1 MKPNYFKLFAGIPL
15 ILCCLFLSSCK
26 IMKPSDY
33 KKAKEVVSSE
43 LAKVGLHGNV
53 KINRLS
59 WQALEIPGYNVDFTY
74 SEKTYD
80 GQTVPL
86 EVHAFLQNDWSD
98 PYGQTTP
105 SYKEVFTEQKIVQK
119 KEAQLLDKLKKQD
132 LGLTLSYFHFISNV
146 DSSYQK
152 ESAEELE
159 ELAAQNRQEG
169 KNDFAGY
176 YQIPYATLIQKGL
189 VRMMISVED
198 DQAIQEKDLKSA
210 AKKLDAS
217 DLPDGDYDFYYSK
230 GSYADSIS
238 YSFKV
243 KDGKVIFYEDQNKPE

>member
-1 MKPNYFKLFAGIPL
+1 MKLNYFKLFAGIPL

-43 LAKVGLHGNV
+43 LAKVGLHGNI

-59 WQALEIPGYNVDFTY
+59 WQALEIPGYKVDFTY

-105 SYKEVFTEQKIVQK
+105 SYKEVFTEQKTVQK

-132 LGLTLSYFHFISNV
+132 LGLTLSYFHFLPNV

-152 ESAEELE
+152 EAAEELE

-176 YQIPYATLIQKGL
+176 YQIPYATLIQKGM

-198 DQAIQEKDLKSA
+198 DQVIQEKDLKAA

-217 DLPDGDYDFYYSK
+217 DLPDGDYDFYYLNFKNKDHESV
-230 GSYADSIS
+230 SYN
-238 YSFKV
+238 FKV
-243 KDGKVIFYEDQNKPE
+243 KDGQVMKLD

>member
-1 MKPNYFKLFAGIPL
+1 MKPNFFKPLVGIPL

-26 IMKPSDY
+26 IMTPSDY
-33 KKAKEVVSSE
+33 KKAKEVVSGE
-43 LAKVGLHGNV
+43 LTKVGLHGDV

-59 WQALEIPGYNVDFTY
+59 WQALEIPGYKVDFTY

-105 SYKEVFTEQKIVQK
+105 SYKEVFTDQKSVQK

-132 LGLTLSYFHFISNV
+132 LGLTLSYFHFLPNV
-146 DSSYQK
+146 SSSYQK
-152 ESAEELE
+152 EAAEELE

-169 KNDFAGY
+169 KKDFAGY
-176 YQIPYATLIQKGL
+176 YQIPYTTLIQKGM

-198 DQAIQEKDLKSA
+198 DQAIQEKDLKAA

-217 DLPDGDYDFYYSK
+217 DLPDGDYDFYYLNFKNKDHESV
-230 GSYADSIS
+230 SYN
-238 YSFKV
+238 FKV
-243 KDGKVIFYEDQNKPE
+243 KDGQVMKLD

>member
-1 MKPNYFKLFAGIPL
+1 MKPNFFKLFAGIPL
-15 ILCCLFLSSCK
+15 FLCCLLLSSCK
-26 IMKPSDY
+26 IMTPSDY
-33 KKAKEVVSSE
+33 KKAKEVVSGE

-59 WQALEIPGYNVDFTY
+59 WQALEIPGYKVDFTY

-105 SYKEVFTEQKIVQK
+105 SYKEVFTDQKSVQK

-132 LGLTLSYFHFISNV
+132 LGLTLSYFHFLPNV
-146 DSSYQK
+146 SSSYQK
-152 ESAEELE
+152 EAAEELE

-169 KNDFAGY
+169 KKDFAGY
-176 YQIPYATLIQKGL
+176 YQIPYTTLIQKGM

-198 DQAIQEKDLKSA
+198 DQVIQEKDLKAA

-217 DLPDGDYDFYYSK
+217 DLPDGDYDFYYLNFKNKDHESV
-230 GSYADSIS
+230 SYN
-238 YSFKV
+238 FKV
-243 KDGKVIFYEDQNKPE
+243 KDGQVMKLD

>member
-1 MKPNYFKLFAGIPL
+1 MKPNFFKPLVGIPL
-15 ILCCLFLSSCK
+15 FLCCLLLSSCK

-33 KKAKEVVSSE
+33 KKAKEVVSGE
-43 LAKVGLHGNV
+43 LAKVGLHGDV

-59 WQALEIPGYNVDFTY
+59 WQALEIPGYKVDFTY

-105 SYKEVFTEQKIVQK
+105 SYKEVFTDQKSVQK

-132 LGLTLSYFHFISNV
+132 LGLTLSYFHFLPNV
-146 DSSYQK
+146 SSSYQK
-152 ESAEELE
+152 EAAEELE

-169 KNDFAGY
+169 KKDFAGY
-176 YQIPYATLIQKGL
+176 YQIPYTTLIQKGM

-198 DQAIQEKDLKSA
+198 DQVIQEKDLKAA

-217 DLPDGDYDFYYSK
+217 DLPDGDYDFYYLNFKNKDHESV
-230 GSYADSIS
+230 SYN
-238 YSFKV
+238 FKV
-243 KDGKVIFYEDQNKPE
+243 KDGQVMKLD

>member
-1 MKPNYFKLFAGIPL
+1 MKLNDFKLFAGIPL
-15 ILCCLFLSSCK
+15 VLCCLLLSSCK
-26 IMKPSDY
+26 IMTPSDY
-33 KKAKEVVSSE
+33 KKAKEVVNSE
-43 LAKVGLHGNV
+43 LAKVGLHGDV

-59 WQALEIPGYNVDFTY
+59 WQALEIPGYKVDFTY

-105 SYKEVFTEQKIVQK
+105 SYKEVFTEQKTVQK

-132 LGLTLSYFHFISNV
+132 LGMTLSYFHFLPNV
-146 DSSYQK
+146 SSSYQK
-152 ESAEELE
+152 EAAAELE

-169 KNDFAGY
+169 KKDFAGY
-176 YQIPYATLIQKGL
+176 YQIPYATLIQKGM

-198 DQAIQEKDLKSA
+198 DQSIQEKDLKAA

-217 DLPDGDYDFYYSK
+217 VLPDGDYDFYYLDFK
-230 GSYADSIS
+230 NKDHESIS
-238 YSFKV
+238 YHFNV
-243 KDGKVIFYEDQNKPE
+243 KDGQVVKLDQ

>member
-1 MKPNYFKLFAGIPL
+1 MKLNDFKLFAGIPL
-15 ILCCLFLSSCK
+15 VLCCLLLSSCK
-26 IMKPSDY
+26 IMTPSDY
-33 KKAKEVVSSE
+33 KKAKEVVNSE
-43 LAKVGLHGNV
+43 LAKVGLHGDV

-59 WQALEIPGYNVDFTY
+59 WQALETPGYKVDFTY

-132 LGLTLSYFHFISNV
+132 LGLTLSYFHFLSNV

-176 YQIPYATLIQKGL
+176 YQIPYATLIQKGM

-198 DQAIQEKDLKSA
+198 DQAIQEKDLKAA

-217 DLPDGDYDFYYSK
+217 DLPDGDYDFYYLDFK
-230 GSYADSIS
+230 NKDHESIT
-238 YSFKV
+238 YKFNV
-243 KDGKVIFYEDQNKPE
+243 KDGQVVKLDQ

>member
-1 MKPNYFKLFAGIPL
+1 MKLNDFKLFAGIPL
-15 ILCCLFLSSCK
+15 VLCCLLLSSCK
-26 IMKPSDY
+26 IMTPSDY
-33 KKAKEVVSSE
+33 KKAKEVVNSE
-43 LAKVGLHGNV
+43 LAKVGLHGDV

-59 WQALEIPGYNVDFTY
+59 WQALEIPGYKVDFTY

-176 YQIPYATLIQKGL
+176 YQIPYATLIQKGM

-198 DQAIQEKDLKSA
+198 DQAIQEKDLKAA

-217 DLPDGDYDFYYSK
+217 VLPDGDYDFYYLDFK
-230 GSYADSIS
+230 NKDHESIS
-238 YSFKV
+238 YHFNV
-243 KDGKVIFYEDQNKPE
+243 KDGQVVKLDQ

>member
-1 MKPNYFKLFAGIPL
+1 MKPNYSKLFAWMPL
-15 ILCCLFLSSCK
+15 FLCCLLLSSCK
-26 IMKPSDY
+26 IMTPSDY

-43 LAKVGLHGNV
+43 LAKVGLHGDV

-59 WQALEIPGYNVDFTY
+59 WQALEIPGYKVDFTY

-132 LGLTLSYFHFISNV
+132 LGMTLSYFHFLPNV
-146 DSSYQK
+146 SSSYQK
-152 ESAEELE
+152 EAAAELE

-169 KNDFAGY
+169 KKDFAGY
-176 YQIPYATLIQKGL
+176 YQIPYATLIQKGM

-198 DQAIQEKDLKSA
+198 DQSIQEKDLKAA

-217 DLPDGDYDFYYSK
+217 VLPDGDYDFYYLDFK
-230 GSYADSIS
+230 NKDHESIS
-238 YSFKV
+238 YHFNV
-243 KDGKVIFYEDQNKPE
+243 KDGQVVKLDQ

>member
-1 MKPNYFKLFAGIPL
+1 
-15 ILCCLFLSSCK
+15 
-26 IMKPSDY
+26 MKPSDY
-33 KKAKEVVSSE
+33 KKAKEVVSGE

-59 WQALEIPGYNVDFTY
+59 WQALEIPGYKVDFTY

-105 SYKEVFTEQKIVQK
+105 SYKEVFTDQKSVQK

-132 LGLTLSYFHFISNV
+132 LGLTLSYFHFLPNV
-146 DSSYQK
+146 SSSYQK
-152 ESAEELE
+152 EAAEELE

-176 YQIPYATLIQKGL
+176 YQIPYTTLIQKGM

-198 DQAIQEKDLKSA
+198 DQVIQEKDLKAA

-217 DLPDGDYDFYYSK
+217 DLPDGDYDFYYLNFK
-230 GSYADSIS
+230 NKDHEWTGYEIGLVK
-238 YSFKV
+238 KV
-243 KDGKVIFYEDQNKPE
+243 K

>member
-1 MKPNYFKLFAGIPL
+1 MKLNYFKLFAGIPL
-15 ILCCLFLSSCK
+15 ILCCLLLSSCK

-43 LAKVGLHGNV
+43 LAKVGLHGNI

-59 WQALEIPGYNVDFTY
+59 WQALEIPGYKVDFTY

-105 SYKEVFTEQKIVQK
+105 SYKEVFTEQKTVQK

-132 LGLTLSYFHFISNV
+132 LGLTLFYFHFLPNV

-152 ESAEELE
+152 EAAEELE

-176 YQIPYATLIQKGL
+176 YQIPYATLIQKGM

-198 DQAIQEKDLKSA
+198 DQAIQEKDLKAA

-217 DLPDGDYDFYYSK
+217 VLPDGDYDFYYLDFK
-230 GSYADSIS
+230 NKEHESIS
-238 YSFKV
+238 YHFNV
-243 KDGKVIFYEDQNKPE
+243 KDGQVVKLDQ

>member
-1 MKPNYFKLFAGIPL
+1 MKPNYFKLLAGIPL
-15 ILCCLFLSSCK
+15 FLCCLFLSSCK
-26 IMKPSDY
+26 IMTPSDY

-43 LAKVGLHGNV
+43 FAKVGLHGNI

-59 WQALEIPGYNVDFTY
+59 WQALEIPGYKVDFTY

-105 SYKEVFTEQKIVQK
+105 SYKEVFTEQKTVQK
-119 KEAQLLDKLKKQD
+119 KESQLLDKLKKQD
-132 LGLTLSYFHFISNV
+132 LGLTFSYFHFLPNV

-152 ESAEELE
+152 EAAEELE

-169 KNDFAGY
+169 KKDFAGY
-176 YQIPYATLIQKGL
+176 YQIPYTTLIQKGM

-198 DQAIQEKDLKSA
+198 DQVIQEKDLKAA

-217 DLPDGDYDFYYSK
+217 DLPDGDYDFYYLNFKNKDHESV
-230 GSYADSIS
+230 SYN
-238 YSFKV
+238 FKV
-243 KDGKVIFYEDQNKPE
+243 KDGQVMKLD

>member
-1 MKPNYFKLFAGIPL
+1 MT
-15 ILCCLFLSSCK
+15 S
-26 IMKPSDY
+26 SDY
-33 KKAKEVVSSE
+33 KKAQEVVSSE
-43 LAKVGLHGNV
+43 LAKVGLHGDV

-59 WQALEIPGYNVDFTY
+59 WQALEIPGYKVDFTY

-105 SYKEVFTEQKIVQK
+105 SYKEVFTEQKVVQK

-132 LGLTLSYFHFISNV
+132 LGMTLSYFHFLPNV
-146 DSSYQK
+146 SSSYQK
-152 ESAEELE
+152 EAAEELE

-189 VRMMISVED
+189 VHMMISVED
-198 DQAIQEKDLKSA
+198 DQAIQEKDLKAA

-217 DLPDGDYDFYYSK
+217 VLPDGDYDFYYLDFK
-230 GSYADSIS
+230 NKEHESIS
-238 YSFKV
+238 YHFNV
-243 KDGKVIFYEDQNKPE
+243 KDGQVVKLDQ

>member
-1 MKPNYFKLFAGIPL
+1 MKLNYFKLFAGIPL
-15 ILCCLFLSSCK
+15 ILCCLLLSSCK

-43 LAKVGLHGNV
+43 LAKVGLHGNI

-59 WQALEIPGYNVDFTY
+59 WQALEIPGYKVDFTY

-105 SYKEVFTEQKIVQK
+105 SYKEVFTDQKSVQK

-132 LGLTLSYFHFISNV
+132 LGLTLSYFHFLPNV
-146 DSSYQK
+146 SSSYQK
-152 ESAEELE
+152 EAAEELE

-169 KNDFAGY
+169 KKDFAGY
-176 YQIPYATLIQKGL
+176 YQIPYTTLIQKGM

-198 DQAIQEKDLKSA
+198 DQVIQEKDLKAA

-217 DLPDGDYDFYYSK
+217 DLPDGDYDFYYLNFKNKDHESV
-230 GSYADSIS
+230 SYN
-238 YSFKV
+238 FKV
-243 KDGKVIFYEDQNKPE
+243 KDGQVMKLD

>member
-15 ILCCLFLSSCK
+15 ILCFFLLSSCK

-33 KKAKEVVSSE
+33 KKAQEVVSSE

-53 KINRLS
+53 KINSLS
-59 WQALEIPGYNVDFTY
+59 WQALEIPGYKVDFTY

-105 SYKEVFTEQKIVQK
+105 SYKEVFTEQKEVQK

-132 LGLTLSYFHFISNV
+132 LGMTLSHFHFLPNV
-146 DSSYQK
+146 SSSYQK
-152 ESAEELE
+152 EAAEELE

-189 VRMMISVED
+189 VHMMISVED
-198 DQAIQEKDLKSA
+198 DQAIQEKDLKAA

-217 DLPDGDYDFYYSK
+217 VLPDGDYDFYYLDFK
-230 GSYADSIS
+230 NKEHESIS
-238 YSFKV
+238 YHFNV
-243 KDGKVIFYEDQNKPE
+243 KDGQVVKLDQ

>member
-1 MKPNYFKLFAGIPL
+1 MKLNYFKLFAGIPL
-15 ILCCLFLSSCK
+15 ILCCLLLSSCK
-26 IMKPSDY
+26 IMTSSDY
-33 KKAKEVVSSE
+33 KMAQEVVSSE
-43 LAKVGLHGNV
+43 LAKVGLHGDV

-59 WQALEIPGYNVDFTY
+59 WQALEIPGYKVDFTY

-105 SYKEVFTEQKIVQK
+105 SYKEVFTEQKVVQK

-176 YQIPYATLIQKGL
+176 YQIPYATLIQKGM

-198 DQAIQEKDLKSA
+198 DQSIQEKDLKAA

-217 DLPDGDYDFYYSK
+217 ILPDGDYDFYYLDFK
-230 GSYADSIS
+230 NKDHESIS
-238 YSFKV
+238 YHFNV
-243 KDGKVIFYEDQNKPE
+243 KDGQVVKLDQ

>member
-1 MKPNYFKLFAGIPL
+1 MKSNYFKLLAGL
-15 ILCCLFLSSCK
+15 LLFLSCLCLSSCM

-33 KKAKEVVSSE
+33 KKAKEVVSGE
-43 LAKVGLHGNV
+43 LAKVGLHGDV

-59 WQALEIPGYNVDFTY
+59 WQALEIPGYKVDFTY

-105 SYKEVFTEQKIVQK
+105 SYKEVFTEQKVVLK
-119 KEAQLLDKLKKQD
+119 KESQLLDKLKKQD
-132 LGLTLSYFHFISNV
+132 LGLTLSYFHFLPNV
-146 DSSYQK
+146 SSSYQK
-152 ESAEELE
+152 EAAEELE

-169 KNDFAGY
+169 KKDFAGY
-176 YQIPYATLIQKGL
+176 YQIPYTTLIQKGM

-198 DQAIQEKDLKSA
+198 DQAIQEKDLKAA

-217 DLPDGDYDFYYSK
+217 DLPDGDYDFYYLNFKKIMNLSLIISK
-230 GSYADSIS
+230 LRMDRL
-238 YSFKV
+238 
-243 KDGKVIFYEDQNKPE
+243 

>member
-1 MKPNYFKLFAGIPL
+1 MKLNYFKLFAGIPL
-15 ILCCLFLSSCK
+15 ILCCLLLSSCK

-43 LAKVGLHGNV
+43 LAKVGLHGNI

-59 WQALEIPGYNVDFTY
+59 WQALEIPGYKVDFTY

-105 SYKEVFTEQKIVQK
+105 SYKEVFTEQKTVQK

-176 YQIPYATLIQKGL
+176 YQIPYATLIQKGM

-198 DQAIQEKDLKSA
+198 DQAIQEKDLKAA

-217 DLPDGDYDFYYSK
+217 DLPDGDYDFYYLDFK
-230 GSYADSIS
+230 NKDHESIT
-238 YSFKV
+238 YKFNV
-243 KDGKVIFYEDQNKPE
+243 KDGQVVKLDQ

>member
-1 MKPNYFKLFAGIPL
+1 MKLNDFKLFAGIPL
-15 ILCCLFLSSCK
+15 VLCCLLLSSCK
-26 IMKPSDY
+26 IMTPSDY

-43 LAKVGLHGNV
+43 LAKVGLHGDV

-59 WQALEIPGYNVDFTY
+59 WQALEIPGYKVDFTY

-176 YQIPYATLIQKGL
+176 YQIPYATLIQKGM

-198 DQAIQEKDLKSA
+198 DQSIQEKDLKAA

-217 DLPDGDYDFYYSK
+217 VLPDGDYDFYYLDFK
-230 GSYADSIS
+230 NKDHESIS
-238 YSFKV
+238 YHFNV
-243 KDGKVIFYEDQNKPE
+243 KDGQVVKLDQ

>member
-1 MKPNYFKLFAGIPL
+1 MKLNDFKLFAGIPL
-15 ILCCLFLSSCK
+15 VLCCLLLSSCK
-26 IMKPSDY
+26 IMTPSDY

-43 LAKVGLHGNV
+43 LAKVGLHGDV

-59 WQALEIPGYNVDFTY
+59 WQALEIPGYKVDFTY

-105 SYKEVFTEQKIVQK
+105 SYKEVFTEQKAVQK
-119 KEAQLLDKLKKQD
+119 EEAQLLDKLKKQD
-132 LGLTLSYFHFISNV
+132 LGLTLSYFHFLSNV

-152 ESAEELE
+152 EAAEELE

-176 YQIPYATLIQKGL
+176 YQIPYATLIQKGM

-198 DQAIQEKDLKSA
+198 DQAIQEKDLKAA

-217 DLPDGDYDFYYSK
+217 VLPDGDYDFYYLDFK
-230 GSYADSIS
+230 NKDHESIS
-238 YSFKV
+238 YHFNV
-243 KDGKVIFYEDQNKPE
+243 KDGQVVKLDQ

>member
-1 MKPNYFKLFAGIPL
+1 MKLNYFKLFAGIPL
-15 ILCCLFLSSCK
+15 ILCCLLLSSCK
-26 IMKPSDY
+26 IMTSSDY
-33 KKAKEVVSSE
+33 KKAQEVVSSE
-43 LAKVGLHGNV
+43 LAKVGLHGDV

-59 WQALEIPGYNVDFTY
+59 WQALEIPGYKVDFTY

-105 SYKEVFTEQKIVQK
+105 SYKEVFTEQKVVQK

-132 LGLTLSYFHFISNV
+132 LGMTLSYFHFLPNV
-146 DSSYQK
+146 SSSYQK
-152 ESAEELE
+152 EAAAELE

-169 KNDFAGY
+169 KKDFAGY
-176 YQIPYATLIQKGL
+176 YQIPYATLIQKGM

-198 DQAIQEKDLKSA
+198 DQAIQEKDLKAA

-217 DLPDGDYDFYYSK
+217 VLPDGDYDFYYQDFK
-230 GSYADSIS
+230 NKEHESIS
-238 YSFKV
+238 YHFNV
-243 KDGKVIFYEDQNKPE
+243 KDGQVVKLDQ

>member
-1 MKPNYFKLFAGIPL
+1 MKLNYFKLFAGIPL
-15 ILCCLFLSSCK
+15 ILCCLLLSSCK
-26 IMKPSDY
+26 ILTSSDY
-33 KKAKEVVSSE
+33 KKAQEVVSSE
-43 LAKVGLHGNV
+43 LAKVGLHGDV

-59 WQALEIPGYNVDFTY
+59 WQALEIPGYKVDFTY

-176 YQIPYATLIQKGL
+176 YQIPYATLIQKGM

-198 DQAIQEKDLKSA
+198 DQSIQEKDLKAA

-217 DLPDGDYDFYYSK
+217 ILPDGDYDFYYLDFK
-230 GSYADSIS
+230 NKDHESIS
-238 YSFKV
+238 YHFNV
-243 KDGKVIFYEDQNKPE
+243 KDGQVVKLDQ

>member
-1 MKPNYFKLFAGIPL
+1 MKLNYFKLFAGIPL
-15 ILCCLFLSSCK
+15 ILCCLLLSSCK

-43 LAKVGLHGNV
+43 LAKVGLHGNI

-59 WQALEIPGYNVDFTY
+59 WQALEIPGYKVDFTY

-105 SYKEVFTEQKIVQK
+105 SYKEVFTEQKTVQK

-132 LGLTLSYFHFISNV
+132 LGLTLSYFHFLPNV
-146 DSSYQK
+146 DSSYQ
-152 ESAEELE
+152 EEAAEELE

-176 YQIPYATLIQKGL
+176 YQIPYATLIQKGM

-198 DQAIQEKDLKSA
+198 DQAIQEKDLEAA

-217 DLPDGDYDFYYSK
+217 VLPDGDYDFYYLDFK
-230 GSYADSIS
+230 NKDHESIS
-238 YSFKV
+238 YHLKV
-243 KDGKVIFYEDQNKPE
+243 KDGQVVKLDQ

>member
-1 MKPNYFKLFAGIPL
+1 
-15 ILCCLFLSSCK
+15 
-26 IMKPSDY
+26 MKPSDY

-43 LAKVGLHGNV
+43 LAKVGLHGDI

-59 WQALEIPGYNVDFTY
+59 WQALEIPGYKVDFTY

-176 YQIPYATLIQKGL
+176 YQIPYATLIQKGM

-198 DQAIQEKDLKSA
+198 DQAIQEKDLKAA

-217 DLPDGDYDFYYSK
+217 DLPDGDYDFYYLDFK
-230 GSYADSIS
+230 NKDHESIT
-238 YSFKV
+238 YKFNV
-243 KDGKVIFYEDQNKPE
+243 KDGQVVKLDQ

>member
-1 MKPNYFKLFAGIPL
+1 MKLNDFKLFAGIPL
-15 ILCCLFLSSCK
+15 VLCCLLLSSCK
-26 IMKPSDY
+26 IMTPSDY
-33 KKAKEVVSSE
+33 KKAKEVVNSE
-43 LAKVGLHGNV
+43 LAKVGLHGDV

-59 WQALEIPGYNVDFTY
+59 WQALETPGYKVDFTY

-105 SYKEVFTEQKIVQK
+105 SYKEVFTEQKVVQK

-132 LGLTLSYFHFISNV
+132 LGMTLSYFHFLPNV
-146 DSSYQK
+146 SSSYQK
-152 ESAEELE
+152 EAAAELE

-169 KNDFAGY
+169 KKDFAGY
-176 YQIPYATLIQKGL
+176 YQIPYATLIQKGM

-198 DQAIQEKDLKSA
+198 DQSIQEKDLKAA

-217 DLPDGDYDFYYSK
+217 VLPDGDYDFYYLDFK
-230 GSYADSIS
+230 NKDHESIS
-238 YSFKV
+238 YHFNV
-243 KDGKVIFYEDQNKPE
+243 KDGQVVKLDQ

>member
-1 MKPNYFKLFAGIPL
+1 MKLNYFKLLAGIPL
-15 ILCCLFLSSCK
+15 FLCCLFLSSCK
-26 IMKPSDY
+26 IMTPSDY
-33 KKAKEVVSSE
+33 KKAQEVVSSE
-43 LAKVGLHGNV
+43 LAKVGLHGNI

-59 WQALEIPGYNVDFTY
+59 WQALEIPGYKVDFTY

-105 SYKEVFTEQKIVQK
+105 SYKEVFTEQKTVQK

-132 LGLTLSYFHFISNV
+132 LGLTLSYFHFLPNV

-152 ESAEELE
+152 EAAEELE

-176 YQIPYATLIQKGL
+176 YQIPYATLIQKGM

-198 DQAIQEKDLKSA
+198 DQAIQEKDLKAA

-217 DLPDGDYDFYYSK
+217 VLPDGDYDFYYLDFK
-230 GSYADSIS
+230 NKDHESIS
-238 YSFKV
+238 YHFNV
-243 KDGKVIFYEDQNKPE
+243 KDGQVVKLDQ

>member
-1 MKPNYFKLFAGIPL
+1 MKSNYSKLLAGIPL
-15 ILCCLFLSSCK
+15 FLCCLLLSSCK

-33 KKAKEVVSSE
+33 KKAKEVVSGE
-43 LAKVGLHGNV
+43 LAQVGLHGNI

-59 WQALEIPGYNVDFTY
+59 WQALEIPGYKVDFTY

-105 SYKEVFTEQKIVQK
+105 SYKEVFTEQKTVQK

-132 LGLTLSYFHFISNV
+132 LGLTFSYFHFLPNV

-152 ESAEELE
+152 EAAEELE

-198 DQAIQEKDLKSA
+198 DQAIQEKDLKAA

-217 DLPDGDYDFYYSK
+217 DLPDGDYDFYYLDFK
-230 GSYADSIS
+230 NKDHESIS
-238 YSFKV
+238 YHFNV
-243 KDGKVIFYEDQNKPE
+243 KDGQVVKLDQ

>member
-15 ILCCLFLSSCK
+15 ILCCLLLSSCK

-43 LAKVGLHGNV
+43 LAKVGLHGNI

-59 WQALEIPGYNVDFTY
+59 WQALEIPGYKVDFTY

-176 YQIPYATLIQKGL
+176 YQIPYATLIQKGM

-198 DQAIQEKDLKSA
+198 DQAIQEKDLKAA

-217 DLPDGDYDFYYSK
+217 VLPDGDYDFYYLDFK
-230 GSYADSIS
+230 NKDHESIS
-238 YSFKV
+238 YHFNV
-243 KDGKVIFYEDQNKPE
+243 KDGQVVKLDQ

>member
-1 MKPNYFKLFAGIPL
+1 MKLNYFKLFAGIPL
-15 ILCCLFLSSCK
+15 ILCCLLLSSCK

-43 LAKVGLHGNV
+43 LAKVGLHGNI

-59 WQALEIPGYNVDFTY
+59 WQALEIPGYKVDFTY

-105 SYKEVFTEQKIVQK
+105 SYKEVFTDQKSVQK

-132 LGLTLSYFHFISNV
+132 LGLTLSYFHFLPNV
-146 DSSYQK
+146 SSSYQK
-152 ESAEELE
+152 EAAEELE

-169 KNDFAGY
+169 KKDFAGY
-176 YQIPYATLIQKGL
+176 YQIPYTTLIQKGV

-198 DQAIQEKDLKSA
+198 DQVIQEKDLKAA

-217 DLPDGDYDFYYSK
+217 DLPDGDYDFYYLNFKNKDHESV
-230 GSYADSIS
+230 SYN
-238 YSFKV
+238 FKV
-243 KDGKVIFYEDQNKPE
+243 KDGQVMKLD

>member
-1 MKPNYFKLFAGIPL
+1 MKPNFFKLLAGL
-15 ILCCLFLSSCK
+15 LLFLCCLLLSSCK
-26 IMKPSDY
+26 IMKTSDY

-43 LAKVGLHGNV
+43 LAKVGLHGDV

-59 WQALEIPGYNVDFTY
+59 WQALEIPGYKVDFTY

-105 SYKEVFTEQKIVQK
+105 SYKEVFTDQKSVQK

-132 LGLTLSYFHFISNV
+132 LVLTLSYFHFLPNV
-146 DSSYQK
+146 SSSYQK
-152 ESAEELE
+152 EAAEELE

-169 KNDFAGY
+169 KKDFAGY
-176 YQIPYATLIQKGL
+176 YQIPYTTLIQKGM

-198 DQAIQEKDLKSA
+198 DQVIQEKDLKAA

-217 DLPDGDYDFYYSK
+217 DLPDGDYDFYYLNFKNKDHESV
-230 GSYADSIS
+230 SYN
-238 YSFKV
+238 FKV
-243 KDGKVIFYEDQNKPE
+243 KDGQVMKLD

>member
-1 MKPNYFKLFAGIPL
+1 MKLNYFKLFAGIPL
-15 ILCCLFLSSCK
+15 ILCCLLLSSCK

-33 KKAKEVVSSE
+33 KKAKEVVSGE
-43 LAKVGLHGNV
+43 LVKVGLHGDV

-59 WQALEIPGYNVDFTY
+59 WQALEIPGYKVDFTY

-105 SYKEVFTEQKIVQK
+105 SYKEVFTDQKSVQK

-132 LGLTLSYFHFISNV
+132 LGLTLSYFHFLPNV
-146 DSSYQK
+146 SSSYQK
-152 ESAEELE
+152 EAAEELE

-169 KNDFAGY
+169 KKDFAGY
-176 YQIPYATLIQKGL
+176 YQIPYTTLIQKGM

-198 DQAIQEKDLKSA
+198 DQVIQEKDLKAA

-217 DLPDGDYDFYYSK
+217 DLPDGDYDFYYLNFKNKDHESV
-230 GSYADSIS
+230 SYN
-238 YSFKV
+238 FKV
-243 KDGKVIFYEDQNKPE
+243 KDGQVMKLD

>member
-33 KKAKEVVSSE
+33 KKAKEVVNSE
-43 LAKVGLHGNV
+43 LAKVGLHGDV

-59 WQALEIPGYNVDFTY
+59 WQALEIPGYKVDFTY

-176 YQIPYATLIQKGL
+176 YQIPYATLIQKGM

-198 DQAIQEKDLKSA
+198 DQAIQEKDLKAA

-217 DLPDGDYDFYYSK
+217 DLPDGDYDFYYLDFK
-230 GSYADSIS
+230 NKDHESIT
-238 YSFKV
+238 YKFNV
-243 KDGKVIFYEDQNKPE
+243 KDGQVVKLDQ

>member
-1 MKPNYFKLFAGIPL
+1 
-15 ILCCLFLSSCK
+15 
-26 IMKPSDY
+26 MKPSDY

-74 SEKTYD
+74 LEKTYD

-176 YQIPYATLIQKGL
+176 YQIPYATLIQKGM

-198 DQAIQEKDLKSA
+198 DQAIQEKDLKAA

-217 DLPDGDYDFYYSK
+217 DLPDGDYDFYYLDFK
-230 GSYADSIS
+230 NKDHESIT
-238 YSFKV
+238 YKFNV
-243 KDGKVIFYEDQNKPE
+243 KDGQVVKLDQ

>member
-1 MKPNYFKLFAGIPL
+1 MKPNYSKLFAWMPL
-15 ILCCLFLSSCK
+15 FLCCLFLSSCK

-33 KKAKEVVSSE
+33 KKAKEVVSGE

-59 WQALEIPGYNVDFTY
+59 WQALEIPGYKVDFTY

-105 SYKEVFTEQKIVQK
+105 SYKEVFTEQKTVQK
-119 KEAQLLDKLKKQD
+119 KESQLLDKLKKQD
-132 LGLTLSYFHFISNV
+132 LGLTFSYFHFLPNV

-152 ESAEELE
+152 EAAEELE

-169 KNDFAGY
+169 KKDFAGY
-176 YQIPYATLIQKGL
+176 YQIPYTTLIQKGM

-198 DQAIQEKDLKSA
+198 DQVIQEKDLKAA

-217 DLPDGDYDFYYSK
+217 DLPDGDYDFYYLNFKNKDHESV
-230 GSYADSIS
+230 SYN
-238 YSFKV
+238 FKV
-243 KDGKVIFYEDQNKPE
+243 KDGQVMKLD

>member
-1 MKPNYFKLFAGIPL
+1 MKSNYFKLLAGIPL
-15 ILCCLFLSSCK
+15 FLCCLFLSSCK

-43 LAKVGLHGNV
+43 LAKVGLHGNI

-59 WQALEIPGYNVDFTY
+59 WQALEIPGYKVDFTY

-105 SYKEVFTEQKIVQK
+105 SYKEVFTEQKTVQK
-119 KEAQLLDKLKKQD
+119 KESQLLDKLKKQD
-132 LGLTLSYFHFISNV
+132 LGLTFSYFHFLPNV

-152 ESAEELE
+152 EAAEELE

-169 KNDFAGY
+169 KKDFAGY
-176 YQIPYATLIQKGL
+176 YQIPYTTLIQKGM

-198 DQAIQEKDLKSA
+198 DQVIQEKDLKAA

-217 DLPDGDYDFYYSK
+217 DLPDGDYDFYYLNFKNKDHESV
-230 GSYADSIS
+230 SYN
-238 YSFKV
+238 FKV
-243 KDGKVIFYEDQNKPE
+243 KDGQVMKLD

>member
-15 ILCCLFLSSCK
+15 ILCCLLLSSCK
-26 IMKPSDY
+26 IMTSSDY
-33 KKAKEVVSSE
+33 KKAQEVVSSE
-43 LAKVGLHGNV
+43 LAKVGLHGNI

-59 WQALEIPGYNVDFTY
+59 WQALEIPGYKVDFTY

-105 SYKEVFTEQKIVQK
+105 SYKEVFTEQKTVQK

-132 LGLTLSYFHFISNV
+132 LGLTLSYFHFLPNV

-152 ESAEELE
+152 EAAEELE

-198 DQAIQEKDLKSA
+198 DQAIQEKDLKAA

-217 DLPDGDYDFYYSK
+217 VLPDGDYDFYYLDFK
-230 GSYADSIS
+230 NKDHESIS
-238 YSFKV
+238 YHFNV
-243 KDGKVIFYEDQNKPE
+243 KDGQVVKLDQ

>member
-1 MKPNYFKLFAGIPL
+1 MKSNYSKLFAWMPL
-15 ILCCLFLSSCK
+15 FLCCLFLSSCK

-33 KKAKEVVSSE
+33 KKAKEVVSGE

-53 KINRLS
+53 KINGLS
-59 WQALEIPGYNVDFTY
+59 WQALEIPGYKVDFTY

-105 SYKEVFTEQKIVQK
+105 SYKEVFTDQKLVQK

-132 LGLTLSYFHFISNV
+132 LGLTLSYFHFLPNV
-146 DSSYQK
+146 SSSYQK
-152 ESAEELE
+152 EAAEELE

-169 KNDFAGY
+169 KKDFAGY
-176 YQIPYATLIQKGL
+176 YQIPYTTLIQKGM

-198 DQAIQEKDLKSA
+198 DQVIQEKDLKAA

-217 DLPDGDYDFYYSK
+217 DLPDGDYDFYYLNFKNKDHESV
-230 GSYADSIS
+230 SYN
-238 YSFKV
+238 FKV
-243 KDGKVIFYEDQNKPE
+243 KDGQVMKLD